1 MQQDMQKNV
10 LQAININA
18 SLISGREILK
28 LMAILWKLQ
37 GCSKE
42 FNVYYIT

>member
-10 LQAININA
+10 SQTINTST